1 MSELILPALVAAS
14 ALMLILWLVQLQTQ
28 NAGIV
33 DVGWSFATALIGV
46 WFALAWHEGEDL
58 RKLLAGAMIGLWG
71 LRLGLYLLRRMPH
84 ETEDGRYL
92 AMRQRLGPWTQ
103 PVFFLFF
110 QIQAAWALLFALPVL
125 VAVSNPAPGLG
136 LTDYLGVLVWLVALA
151 GELVADRQLHR
162 FRADP
167 GNRGR
172 VCDTGLWRYS
182 RHPNYFFE
190 WLHWWAYLI
199 IGLGSPIW
207 WLAWLVM
214 ALMLIFLLKIT
225 GIPHTERQAL
235 RSRGAAYRDYQRRT
249 SVFIPLPPKKPG
261 PAA

>member
-1 MSELILPALVAAS
+1 MSDLILTALASAS

-33 DVGWSFATALIGV
+33 DVAWSFATGLIGL
-46 WFALAWHEGEDL
+46 WFALAWREGESL
-58 RKLLAGAMIGLWG
+58 RNLLAGAMIGFWG
-71 LRLGLYLLRRMPH
+71 ARLGLYLLRRVLN
-84 ETEDGRYL
+84 EAEDGRYL
-92 AMRQRLGPWTQ
+92 AMREGLGPRAQ
-103 PVFFLFF
+103 PVLFLFF
-110 QIQAAWALLFALPVL
+110 QVQAAWAVLFALPVL
-125 VAVSNPAPGLG
+125 VAVSNPAPGLR
-136 LTDYLGVLVWLVALA
+136 LTDYLGVLVWLLAMA
-151 GELVADRQLHR
+151 GEFIADRQLQR

-190 WLHWWAYLI
+190 WLHWWAYLL
-199 IGLGSPIW
+199 IGLGSAIW

-214 ALMLIFLLKIT
+214 ALMLVFLLKIT

-249 SVFIPLPPKKPG
+249 SPFIPLPPKKPG